1 MSDKEYQ
8 EISIYLDDS
17 GVFSLNSGHDY
28 FIYAGYLFLDNHERI
43 AARERFKTMS
53 REIKS
58 SLGMSMESE
67 LKAAGLDIKYK
78 RSLYNCV
85 KSFNSLSATVKL
97 PNVNESIMANKL
109 SIHRYKDYTLKRMI
123 KSKLEKLI
131 ASGKI
136 DVDKPV
142 SLRVYID
149 QQHTSTN
156 GYYKLSDSIREELIH
171 GIRNFDYGV
180 FYPPILFADFEIN
193 IKFCDSS
200 LDYLVQAS
208 DILANRLWYGRNF
221 NRPKLYTNI
230 PYHNDI
236 LLPPTFQ
243 PKS

>member
-1 MSDKEYQ
+1 M
-8 EISIYLDDS
+8 
-17 GVFSLNSGHDY
+17 
-28 FIYAGYLFLDNHERI
+28 R
-43 AARERFKTMS
+43 
-53 REIKS
+53 
-58 SLGMSMESE
+58 
-67 LKAAGLDIKYK
+67 
-78 RSLYNCV
+78 
-85 KSFNSLSATVKL
+85 L
-97 PNVNESIMANKL
+97 PDVNESIMANKL

-131 ASGKI
+131 TSGKI
-136 DVDKPV
+136 DADKPV

-200 LDYLVQAS
+200 RDYLVQAS

-236 LLPPTFQ
+236 LLP
-243 PKS
+243 

>member
-1 MSDKEYQ
+1 
-8 EISIYLDDS
+8 
-17 GVFSLNSGHDY
+17 
-28 FIYAGYLFLDNHERI
+28 
-43 AARERFKTMS
+43 MS

-67 LKAAGLDIKYK
+67 LKAAGLESKYK

-85 KSFNSLSATVKL
+85 KLFNSLSATVKL
-97 PNVNESIMANKL
+97 SDVNESIMTNKL
-109 SIHRYKDYTLKRMI
+109 SIHRYKDYALKRMI
-123 KSKLEKLI
+123 KSKLETLI

-136 DVDKPV
+136 DADKPV

-171 GIRNFDYGV
+171 GIRNFDYGM
-180 FYPPILFADFEIN
+180 FYPPILFADFKIN

-200 LDYLVQAS
+200 RDYLVQAS
-208 DILANRLWYGRNF
+208 DILANRLWCGRNF

-230 PYHNDI
+230 PYHSDI
-236 LLPPTFQ
+236 FLP
-243 PKS
+243 